1 MNAERRGAGRGAGGL
16 QEDPDSPA
24 TCSAEGAPRSRMGR
38 CGPRVGR
45 GEGSGAAWRA
55 RRPSRRDR
63 LRRAPRRGEPV
74 LQPGRGANLRPPA
87 GLGGGAARGG
97 LCPDFLLRWHS
108 ATVTPGGPPR
118 TPPKAQPNSEP
129 REEAAGCRR
138 RGARAGGPGEVRGRA
153 GGARGRAAP
162 PARPAGAHTYPRA
175 RGSRLRRP
183 SRRAPLAAR
192 CAPGPAGARGEGA
205 GSGGGG
211 GGGEGSGA
219 PRGRAA
225 AEAPPPGGEPG
236 GSRGGGGGGARVRR
250 APGAACPA
258 RGCGWMRARA
268 AAGSRGGRPAIQTSP
283 RDPRAGRLVG
293 GRPAT
298 GVPEVLLPRAAGPG
312 GAAGGRG
319 GEGAPGPGP
328 RGARSPSLGVWT
340 RAHTCP
346 DRLRLKDR
354 LRARRGTP
362 FGKRKG
368 DSGSAPGARGDPLC
382 APGSRLGRAAPGGER
397 EGPVGRPRASGSA
410 SVPARAPA
418 GGGEGG
424 AGSLRQLLQPE
435 PPGAGV
441 LNLEPGVGK
450 RRRLACRALAGGRQV
465 GPDRLPG
472 RTRAG
477 RGVGLGA
484 AGRAALSGSRGRT
497 GTACGPRRVSP
508 RGPGPGAEAS
518 AGRSAAQ
525 APGPAGRGFAQPRG
539 RGRAGRRLLRAVTGA
554 CWDPGDPLGW
564 RPGRPQKPR
573 RGARGSC

>member
-108 ATVTPGGPPR
+108 ATVTPGGPHR

-205 GSGGGG
+205 GSG
-211 GGGEGSGA
+211 A
-219 PRGRAA
+219 RRRRRRGL
-225 AEAPPPGGEPG
+225 
-236 GSRGGGGGGARVRR
+236 RR
-250 APGAACPA
+250 AP
-258 RGCGWMRARA
+258 R
-268 AAGSRGGRPAIQTSP
+268 
-283 RDPRAGRLVG
+283 
-293 GRPAT
+293 
-298 GVPEVLLPRAAGPG
+298 
-312 GAAGGRG
+312 AGGR
-319 GEGAPGPGP
+319 
-328 RGARSPSLGVWT
+328 R
-340 RAHTCP
+340 
-346 DRLRLKDR
+346 
-354 LRARRGTP
+354 
-362 FGKRKG
+362 
-368 DSGSAPGARGDPLC
+368 GSAA
-382 APGSRLGRAAPGGER
+382 
-397 EGPVGRPRASGSA
+397 
-410 SVPARAPA
+410 
-418 GGGEGG
+418 
-424 AGSLRQLLQPE
+424 
-435 PPGAGV
+435 
-441 LNLEPGVGK
+441 
-450 RRRLACRALAGGRQV
+450 
-465 GPDRLPG
+465 
-472 RTRAG
+472 
-477 RGVGLGA
+477 
-484 AGRAALSGSRGRT
+484 RGRT
-497 GTACGPRRVSP
+497 GREPGRRRRRRRAGPPSP
-508 RGPGPGAEAS
+508 GRSVPGPGLRLDARPGGCGLPRGAPRCLQA
-518 AGRSAAQ
+518 AGAA
-525 APGPAGRGFAQPRG
+525 APAPSPRPHPLPLPSPGPARSRARSAPRS
-539 RGRAGRRLLRAVTGA
+539 
-554 CWDPGDPLGW
+554 PL
-564 RPGRPQKPR
+564 
-573 RGARGSC
+573 